1 VKRTFPHLHFFRG
14 ETERHPEALREIL
27 FIWAKLNPG
36 VRYVQGMNEI
46 LGPIYYLFATDPD
59 ESYREHCE
67 ADAFF
72 CFTNVM
78 SEIMNNFIKTLDK
91 SDLGIVGKMRDMT
104 TILMQKDPQLARNLE
119 DKNLNPQFYSFR
131 WITLMLSQEFE
142 LPDVLR
148 LWDTLFSDAKRFQFL
163 LFFCCAMLVAV
174 RERLLST
181 DFAENLKLLQQYPPG
196 DIEDTIAL
204 ATRLRDDELWECPFW
219 EPAPPAPEPV
229 DQPVPRGES
238 ASDTLTAM
246 AKALA
251 DNVVGQ

>member
-1 VKRTFPHLHFFRG
+1 
-14 ETERHPEALREIL
+14 
-27 FIWAKLNPG
+27 
-36 VRYVQGMNEI
+36 MNEI